1 MSQTAAHQEPH
12 AAAHGGHSHMKELTL
27 TFVALVILTIVTVK
41 IAKVDFGS
49 VAINI
54 SIAMFIASIKGL
66 LVALYFMHLKWEE
79 KLIVFFAVLSIPFV
93 VLMVGTM
100 VWDVAAKTGEQ
111 VYGK

>member
-1 MSQTAAHQEPH
+1 MSGTDAHAP
-12 AAAHGGHSHMKELTL
+12 HSHMKELTL
-27 TFVALVILTIVTVK
+27 TFLALVVLTVVTVK

-79 KLIVFFAVLSIPFV
+79 KLIVFFAALSIPFL
-93 VLMVGTM
+93 VLMVSTM
-100 VWDVAAKTGEQ
+100 VWDVAEKTAAGNY
-111 VYGK
+111 VK

>member
-1 MSQTAAHQEPH
+1 MSHSDTHET
-12 AAAHGGHSHMKELTL
+12 HSHMKELTL
-27 TFVALVILTIVTVK
+27 TFVALIILTVVTVK

-54 SIAMFIASIKGL
+54 SIALFIASIKGL

-79 KLIVFFAVLSIPFV
+79 KLIIGFAALSIPFL

-100 VWDVAAKTGEQ
+100 VWDVAEKTGELI
-111 VYGK
+111 YAK